1 MRENDQSWKNE
12 LTRRGT
18 PRIYKP
24 KLVNK
29 PSDAD
34 FLLSR
39 IEPDANGGCW
49 LWAGTINA
57 GGYGY
62 TSRGMAHRL
71 SYKTFVGNVPDD
83 ILVCHTCDVRAC
95 INPAHLWLGTHKDN
109 SDDMMKK
116 QRGAWHS
123 KKPAHLSYWQDGNQ
137 NPSSKLNSQKAEEI
151 RTSAASKTD
160 LAAAYGVSVSTIA
173 RVLAR
178 TIWR

>member
-39 IEPDANGGCW
+39 IEPDTNGGCW

-71 SYKTFVGNVPDD
+71 SYKTFVGDVPDD

-109 SDDMMKK
+109 SDDMMRK

-123 KKPAHLSYWQDGNQ
+123 KKPEHLAYWHDGDK
-137 NPSSKLNSQKAEEI
+137 NPSSKLNSRKAEEI
-151 RTSAASKTD
+151 RASAESKRD
-160 LAAAYGVSVSTIA
+160 LAAKYGVSVSTIE

-178 TIWR
+178 SIWR